1 MPINYL
7 DLRQQAKAEALKAKT
22 ALKQVEERRAVAA
35 ALLEQ
40 RASDLEAIRQSV
52 ADVAHLDPRLRCAL
66 PSSEPLTHAG
76 GLPAAPTAY
85 TLIAADGS
93 QINPNAHAPLH
104 YFLVNLGAIRLQG
117 GGDQAPDVFTHSDL
131 HVAEYTRSGGYSEEQ
146 VSLERDKGERKLVA
160 ELAESAAQQP
170 IITLTDGPLEL
181 WGEKAA
187 GYGDDKAFSEHLS
200 EYLAMLEQLHQR
212 GAATA
217 GYVDKPRADLLVRM
231 LEVLQLP
238 EGSDAQ
244 ALRARPLRG
253 VTDAHL
259 LRDLLQPGERSAVFG
274 IQSQSAG
281 RYFGHLALH
290 FFYLNVGKPGAPW
303 LARVEIP
310 GWVASNPALLD
321 ALHAVVVSQSQIL
334 GSYTYPYVLH
344 RAHEIALVKY
354 EEHEQ
359 VAQLII
365 NELRAMGVEP
375 GELSQKQAAKNL
387 PGRRRFT
394 L

>member
-1 MPINYL
+1 MPVNYL
-7 DLRQQAKAEALKAKT
+7 DLRQQARAEALKAKDG
-22 ALKQVEERRAVAA
+22 LRQVEERRALAA
-35 ALLEQ
+35 ALLTE
-40 RASDLEAIRQSV
+40 RAEDLHAIRQQIE
-52 ADVAHLDPRLRCAL
+52 AAAQADPRLRCAI
-66 PSSEPLTHAG
+66 PVDEPLTHAAP
-76 GLPAAPTAY
+76 LPMMPTAY

-93 QINPNAHAPLH
+93 QINPNAHAPVH
-104 YFLVNLGAIRLQG
+104 YFLVNLGGICLRG
-117 GGDQAPDVFTHSDL
+117 GSGEAPEVITRSDL

-146 VSLERDKGERKLVA
+146 VSLERDKGERKLLA
-160 ELAESAAQQP
+160 ELASSETLQP
-170 IITLTDGPLEL
+170 VITLTDGPLEL
-181 WGEKAA
+181 WGAKVIDTA
-187 GYGDDKAFSEHLS
+187 DNRAFEEHLT
-200 EYLAMLEQLHQR
+200 EYLAALEQLHQR

-231 LEVLQLP
+231 LEVLQTP
-238 EGSDAQ
+238 TSAGAAE
-244 ALRARPLRG
+244 LRQRPLRG

-259 LRDLLQPGERSAVFG
+259 LRDLLQPGQRSAVFA
-274 IQSQSAG
+274 IQSQSAK
-281 RYFGHLALH
+281 RYFAHLALH

-310 GWVASNPALLD
+310 GWVASSQPLLD
-321 ALHAVVVSQSQIL
+321 ALHAVLVDQNGIL
-334 GSYTYPYVLH
+334 GDYTYPYLLH
-344 RAHEIALVKY
+344 RAHEIALVKF

-359 VAQLII
+359 VAQLLI

>member
-1 MPINYL
+1 MPVNYI
-7 DLRQQAKAEALKAKT
+7 DLRQQARAEALKAKD
-22 ALKQVEERRAVAA
+22 ALKQIEERRAQAA
-35 ALLEQ
+35 ALLAQ
-40 RASDLEAIRQSV
+40 RADDLEAIRQRV
-52 ADVAHLDPRLRCAL
+52 AEAAQLDPRLRCAL
-66 PSSEPLTHAG
+66 PTSEPLTHAG
-76 GLPAAPTAY
+76 PLPAAPDAY

-104 YFLVNLGAIRLQG
+104 YFLVNLGAIRLRG
-117 GGDQAPDVFTHSDL
+117 GSAEAPDVFTHSEL
-131 HVAEYTRSGGYSEEQ
+131 HVAEYTRSGGYSEEL
-146 VSLERDKGERKLVA
+146 VSLERDKGERKLLA
-160 ELAESAAQQP
+160 GLAEGAEQRP
-170 IITLTDGPLEL
+170 ILTLTDGPLEL

-187 GYGDDKAFSEHLS
+187 NYSGDKAFDEHLS
-200 EYLAMLEQLHQR
+200 EYLAALEQLHQR
-212 GAATA
+212 SAAAA

-238 EGSDAQ
+238 EGADAL

-259 LRDLLQPGERSAVFG
+259 LRDLLQPGERSAVFA

-290 FFYLNVGKPGAPW
+290 FFYLNVGRPRAPW

-310 GWVASNPALLD
+310 GWVAGDAAQLD
-321 ALHAVVVSQSQIL
+321 ALHAVLVAQNNVL
-334 GSYTYPYVLH
+334 GAYTYPYVLH
-344 RAHEIALVKY
+344 RAHEIAVVKH

-359 VAQLII
+359 VAQLLI

>member
-1 MPINYL
+1 MPVNYL
-7 DLRQQAKAEALKAKT
+7 DLRQQARAEALKAKDG
-22 ALKQVEERRAVAA
+22 LRQVEERRAIAVA
-35 ALLEQ
+35 LFNQ
-40 RASDLEAIRQSV
+40 RAEDLQAIREQV
-52 ADVAHLDPRLRCAL
+52 EQAAQADPRLRCAI
-66 PSSEPLTHAG
+66 PVDEPLTHAEP
-76 GLPAAPTAY
+76 LPAMPATYTA
-85 TLIAADGS
+85 IAADGS
-93 QINPNAHAPLH
+93 QINPNAHAPVH
-104 YFLVNLGAIRLQG
+104 YFLVNLGAIRLHG
-117 GGDQAPDVFTHSDL
+117 GSGDAPEVHTRSDL
-131 HVAEYTRSGGYSEEQ
+131 HVAEYTRSGSYSEEQ
-146 VSLERDKGERKLVA
+146 VSLERDKGERKLLA
-160 ELAESAAQQP
+160 ELASNESAAP

-181 WGEKAA
+181 WGAKMIDTA
-187 GYGDDKAFSEHLS
+187 DNRAFEEHLT
-200 EYLAMLEQLHQR
+200 EYLAALEQLHQR

-238 EGSDAQ
+238 TGASAVEM
-244 ALRARPLRG
+244 RERPLRG

-259 LRDLLQPGERSAVFG
+259 LRDTLQPGQRSAIFA
-274 IQSQSAG
+274 IQSQSAK

-310 GWVASNPALLD
+310 GWVASNKALLD
-321 ALHAVVVSQSQIL
+321 ALHAVLVNQNSIL
-334 GSYTYPYVLH
+334 GDYTYPYLLH
-344 RAHEIALVKY
+344 RAHEIALVKF

-359 VAQLII
+359 VAQLLI